1 MDHVSFST
9 GEGEVFGLPATL
21 FFKNFLNRALVSK
34 GVCPQLGIFTIL
46 TSGVGGGREL
56 NADDTLS
63 RIRCCLVSSLFAK
76 LETRMRA
83 TLVKVLKVLSAA
95 C

>member
-34 GVCPQLGIFTIL
+34 GVCPQLGIFTVL
-46 TSGVGGGREL
+46 TSGGAG
-56 NADDTLS
+56 S
-63 RIRCCLVSSLFAK
+63 
-76 LETRMRA
+76 
-83 TLVKVLKVLSAA
+83 
-95 C
+95 

>member
-9 GEGEVFGLPATL
+9 DEGGVFGLPATL
-21 FFKNFLNRALVSK
+21 FFKKFLSRALVSK
-34 GVCPQLGIFTIL
+34 RVCPQLGIFTIL
-46 TSGVGGGREL
+46 KAGRGREL

-63 RIRCCLVSSLFAK
+63 RIRCALVSSLFAK
-76 LETRMRA
+76 LETRMGA
-83 TLVKVLKVLSAA
+83 TLVKVLKVLLAA

>member
-1 MDHVSFST
+1 MEHVSFST
-9 GEGEVFGLPATL
+9 GEGGVFGLPATL

-46 TSGVGGGREL
+46 TSGGRGREL

-63 RIRCCLVSSLFAK
+63 RIRCHLVSSLFAK
-76 LETRMRA
+76 LKTRMAA